1 MGMMKRIF
9 LTLLLV
15 TISASL
21 AYAETKKS
29 ADTDAKVGAKAA
41 EGKDKE
47 KKPKGEKYPY
57 GASVNMGYGFNH
69 ANFVDSNGDFGWQR
83 LSLGANVS
91 YTVLKKI
98 SLSTGLGVSKVLAT
112 AYDNSG
118 GSSKNTKA
126 PWEINDISLSAS
138 YGNFYKIPVVDIG
151 LSASLGLGFPL
162 SKVSSAG
169 GLIMSTS
176 PGISASW
183 AAAGF
188 SIGLS
193 TGYTFYL
200 NDSPTIPINCDAA
213 PQNCVVSGGDTAIPN
228 SLHNIRGGLSLGYK
242 IIDPLKISARYSIA
256 NGYSAVEFADDEQ
269 TSEFAQTGTQ
279 AGTGRHSFSLS
290 LSYKVLAKTSIT
302 LGYRNGGGLYV
313 YEGPDRAVSGSA
325 KFNQPFFDTKN
336 DNFHGATSYSIGI
349 SQSL

>member
-1 MGMMKRIF
+1 MGMMKQIF
-9 LTLLLV
+9 LTLLAIAV
-15 TISASL
+15 STSVVS
-21 AYAETKKS
+21 AETKKP
-29 ADTDAKVGAKAA
+29 ADTA
-41 EGKDKE
+41 GKDKAEAVEAEVKE

-57 GASVNMGYGFNH
+57 GASVNMGYAFNH
-69 ANFVDSNGDFGWQR
+69 SNFVESNGDFGWQR

-91 YTVLKKI
+91 YMILEKV

-126 PWEINDISLSAS
+126 PWEINDISVSSS
-138 YGNFYKIPVVDIG
+138 YSFYKIPVVDIG

-162 SKVSSAG
+162 SKASSSA

-176 PGISASW
+176 PGLSASW
-183 AAAGF
+183 SAAGF
-188 SIGLS
+188 SVGLS
-193 TGYTFYL
+193 AGYTYFL

-228 SLHNIRGGLSLGYK
+228 SLHNIRGGLSLGYQ
-242 IIDPLKISARYSIA
+242 IIKPLKISARYSLA
-256 NGYSAVEFADDEQ
+256 NGYKAVEFEDDER

-290 LSYKVLAKTSIT
+290 LSYKVLAKTSVT